1 MNWIVEIADE
11 FEPEIGALDEK
22 VQTEV
27 AALSRLLEQ
36 FGPQLGRPRVDTLSG
51 SRHAN
56 MKELRFRAANGEWR
70 LAFAFDPVR
79 RAILLV
85 AGDKSGI
92 GSRRF
97 YRGLIRQADDRFD
110 RHLERLKRARAS

>member
-11 FEPEIGALDEK
+11 
-22 VQTEV
+22 
-27 AALSRLLEQ
+27 
-36 FGPQLGRPRVDTLSG
+36 
-51 SRHAN
+51 
-56 MKELRFRAANGEWR
+56 
-70 LAFAFDPVR
+70 FDPVR